1 MRTFFICYTF
11 NIYIFSAYV
20 CVYIYIHIYIIY
32 VYINIYIIFSISLQN
47 AIYFPFILIHV
58 SPNMFYS
65 PTMEIANEV
74 V

>member
-1 MRTFFICYTF
+1 MRIFFICYTF
-11 NIYIFSAYV
+11 NIHIFSAYV
-20 CVYIYIHIYIIY
+20 CVYIYTHIYM
-32 VYINIYIIFSISLQN
+32 YINIYIIFSISLQN